1 MGTRLVYRRPGP
13 SRAVAAAN
21 PSGRNPPRR
30 SCTTGAAPASS
41 ALTTTWTPATWSAG
55 RASSQRPG
63 PPRRAAVA
71 SAEARSATAG
81 STTSRGRPV
90 EPEVA
95 TSTPSP
101 GPDIGSVGRAAA
113 VAGGG
118 TRAYGGAAASRG
130 NTAGPPSSAS
140 ATAAARA
147 VTASGE
153 PSSRMIRTGPSSVAR
168 RRHRTSCEPSHT
180 ECTRRTCCSG
190 CAGFSRC
197 ASAQVGVRQAAIGRC
212 SLRAVDHHPGRRRRG
227 VVGAIGDLPV
237 HADQAGGEV
246 STSTV
251 VGQPRCGQAV
261 QNGRGGRGVGH
272 TPSTRQPTVPVRRAG
287 RDRRFGDLS
296 SARGTGSSRGRAS
309 AGRRRG
315 PPPPRRS
322 GRPAASPR
330 PRTAVGRPARRRAG

>member
-71 SAEARSATAG
+71 SAEARSAAAG

-101 GPDIGSVGRAAA
+101 GPDSGRSDGLPRCGRRDSRVRGRGGSSG
-113 VAGGG
+113 
-118 TRAYGGAAASRG
+118 S
-130 NTAGPPSSAS
+130 TAGPPSSAS
-140 ATAAARA
+140 ATAAARMA
-147 VTASGE
+147 TAAGE

-168 RRHRTSCEPSHT
+168 PRHRTSCEPSHT
-180 ECTRRTCCSG
+180 ERTRRTCCSG

-246 STSTV
+246 GTSTV

-261 QNGRGGRGVGH
+261 QDGRGGGGVGH
-272 TPSTRQPTVPVRRAG
+272 TPSTRRAIVRCAG
-287 RDRRFGDLS
+287 PAAIAVRGLS